1 MLEYK
6 FNKEVKI
13 GLRKIK
19 NLNKPFIISEIGNN
33 HNQNFAYLKKMVD
46 YSVQNKCEAVKFQL
60 YKAEDLVNS
69 EDKNYKIFKANEL
82 NHNWVKKIK
91 DYCLKKKIL
100 PFFSL
105 FNHNDVKFLEKY
117 NFFAYKIASSELLN
131 FDLLEAVAK
140 TKKVIFISAGMSD
153 EVDIIQA
160 LNFLNEKGAKN
171 VVLLL
176 CYSLYPQSLEKC
188 NLNILDKWRKIF
200 SDMPIGL
207 SDHTKSVYTPS
218 FAVSK
223 GASVIEKHFTLNN
236 NLKGPDHKTSLNP
249 KDFSKMTKLIDLS
262 FTANGS
268 HVKKLD
274 PLEKKFGRRN
284 GIYFKNNISKGSYLT
299 IDKIKIAQPRMG
311 LSPSSIEMVL
321 NRKLNKSA
329 KKNKPIN
336 LSYFKN

>member
-1 MLEYK
+1 MLIYK

-33 HNQNFAYLKKMVD
+33 HNQNFVYLKKMID
-46 YSVQNKCEAVKFQL
+46 YSIQNKCEAVKFQL
-60 YKAEDLVNS
+60 YKAEDLVNK

-82 NHNWVKKIK
+82 NRNWVIQIKK
-91 DYCLKKKIL
+91 YCSKKKIL

-105 FNHNDVKFLEKY
+105 FNHRDVKFLEKY

-131 FDLLEAVAK
+131 FSLLEEVAK
-140 TKKVIFISAGMSD
+140 TNKIIFISAGMSD

-160 LNFLNEKGAKN
+160 LNFLNKKGAKN
-171 VVLLL
+171 IILLL
-176 CYSLYPQSLEKC
+176 CYSLYPQKIEKC
-188 NLNILDKWRKIF
+188 NLNILDRWRKIF
-200 SDMPIGL
+200 SDIPIGF
-207 SDHTKSVYTPS
+207 SDHTRSVYTPA

-236 NLKGPDHKTSLNP
+236 NFRGPDHKTSLNQ
-249 KDFSKMTKLIDLS
+249 KDFLKMTKLINLS
-262 FTANGS
+262 FTANGNYL
-268 HVKKLD
+268 KELD
-274 PLEKKFGRRN
+274 PLERKFGRRN
-284 GIYFKNNISKGSYLT
+284 GLYFKNNVSKGSHLT
-299 IDKIKIAQPRMG
+299 MDNIKIAQPRLG

-336 LSYFKN
+336 LNYFKN